1 MKFTT
6 NEIRQ
11 KFLDFMETKGHYITE
26 SAPLIP
32 ENDASVLFNV
42 AGMQPMVPYLLGE
55 VHPKGKRI
63 ANSQKCVRTNDI
75 EEVGDDTH
83 LTFFEMLGNWSLGD
97 FFKEE
102 SIAWSYEFLTS
113 SEWLALDPKYIA
125 VTVFEGDQDAP
136 RDEEAAD
143 IWKKVGMPEQRIS
156 YLDKAE
162 NWWAAGDT
170 GPCGPDSEIFYWVG
184 EGEPTAQSN
193 VAHDEDNWMEI
204 WNNVFME
211 YIRDAEGNLSAL
223 PNKNI
228 DTGMGLERITA
239 TLNGVKSVYETDAF
253 SDVLL
258 KIKELVGEE
267 NYNEKW
273 ARIIADHVRM
283 WTHIIADGIVPNN
296 MDQGY
301 VLRRLLRRSIREAYK
316 MNYEE
321 NILVAV
327 SKLFV
332 EKFRDVYSSIKIN
345 EEKIYS
351 ELQKEEEKF
360 AKTLKSGLKEF
371 DKLLKGFQIAF
382 ERSGKK
388 IDTIAGPKAF
398 KLYDTFGF
406 PLEMTVELATEQWMK
421 VDEEWFNKAF
431 EEHQEKSRA
440 GSEKKFA
447 WGLADD
453 GVETTQLHTATH
465 LLLAGLNHVLGWDVH
480 QKGSNITPE
489 RLRFDFNA
497 DGKVQR
503 DILDKVEEFVNE
515 AITDETSIVMSEM
528 SKQQAIDE
536 GVEGSFWEKYPDVV
550 KVYSMTGKSG
560 KVYSRELCGGPHVE
574 TTAGMWTFK
583 IKKEE
588 ASSSGVRRI
597 KAVLIK

>member
-6 NEIRQ
+6 NEIRK
-11 KFLDFMETKGHYITE
+11 KFLDFMVTKGHYITE

-42 AGMQPMVPYLLGE
+42 AWMQPMVPYLLGE

-63 ANSQKCVRTNDI
+63 TNSQKCVRTNDI

-113 SEWLALDPKYIA
+113 SDWLNLDPKYIA
-125 VTVFEGDQDAP
+125 VTVFEGDEDAP
-136 RDEEAAD
+136 RDEEAAS

-184 EGEPTAQSN
+184 EGEPTIHSN

-211 YIRDAEGNLSAL
+211 YIRDTEGKLSAL

-228 DTGMGLERITA
+228 DTWMGLERITA

-296 MDQGY
+296 MDQWY

-321 NILVAV
+321 NILVEV
-327 SKLFV
+327 SKMFAD
-332 EKFRDVYSSIKIN
+332 KFRDVYSSIKNN

-406 PLEMTVELATEQWMK
+406 PLEMTVELATEQGYK
-421 VDEEWFNKAF
+421 VDKEGFNKAF

-453 GVETTQLHTATH
+453 WIETTQLHTATH
-465 LLLAGLNHVLGWDVH
+465 LLLAGLNFVLGWNIH

-497 DGKVQR
+497 DWKVQR

-515 AITDETSIVMSEM
+515 AIADETSIIMKEVP
-528 SKQQAIDE
+528 KQQAIDE
-536 GVEGSFWEKYPDVV
+536 WVEWSFWEKYPDVV

-560 KVYSRELCGGPHVE
+560 KVYSRELCGWPHVE
-574 TTAGMWTFK
+574 TTVWMGTFK